1 MAHHPS
7 IPPLVVLGQP
17 LRNLLWREARKTT
30 TQAYRLN
37 LPSLQALQKFV
48 EQQAAT
54 RVIAVVESRAARA
67 ARRGLPI
74 RRGVVVRA
82 ATATAALARDRRGRR
97 VRRVRRVRALELHG
111 RRGGGEREGL
121 AHRV

>member
-7 IPPLVVLGQP
+7 IPPLVVLGEP
-17 LRNLLWREARKTT
+17 LGNLLWREARKPT
-30 TQAYRLN
+30 TQAYSLN

-48 EQQAAT
+48 EQRAAT
-54 RVIAVVESRAARA
+54 RIIPVVERRAARA

-82 ATATAALARDRRGRR
+82 ATTTTALTRDRRGRR
-97 VRRVRRVRALELHG
+97 LRRLRRLRARELNR
-111 RRGGGEREGL
+111 RRGRGEREGL